1 MKYIQERMVSEKG
14 LKEVLILEDKD
25 TPKNRKDRS

>member
-14 LKEVLILEDKD
+14 LKEVLIPEDKD
-25 TPKNRKDRS
+25 TPINNKDGP